1 MLNALLAPVQVHTD
15 DIQKQAENDLVKLIC
30 DTYQVILATF
40 LLLFAYLF
48 LMKNVLWQTFYFLA
62 VTEYNHTYEIWVI
75 MLM

>member
-48 LMKNVLWQTFYFLA
+48 LMKNVL
-62 VTEYNHTYEIWVI
+62 
-75 MLM
+75 